1 MIVIN
6 KIRDRLTRVYSKPDT
21 EFKRRYSFKPDNWYL
36 ILYKYST
43 WDVIF
48 KYNKEDNLKDLLYS
62 KGVVVGSLFTNPKE
76 YEVYRIK
83 SDEAAREIM
92 MLEELK
98 K

>member
-1 MIVIN
+1 MLRKLYRII
-6 KIRDRLTRVYSKPDT
+6 
-21 EFKRRYSFKPDNWYL
+21 

-48 KYNKEDNLKDLLYS
+48 KYNKEDNLRDLLYS
-62 KGVVVGSLFTNPKE
+62 KGMVVGSLLTNPKE

-83 SDEAAREIM
+83 SEEAAREIM

-98 K
+98 KWILIVNSVVKLLRLHI

>member
-6 KIRDRLTRVYSKPDT
+6 KIRDRLTRVYCKANKYIYNYHF
-21 EFKRRYSFKPDNWYL
+21 EYDNWYL

-48 KYNKEDNLKDLLYS
+48 KYNKEDNLGDLLYS
-62 KGVVVGSLFTNPKE
+62 KGMVVGSLLTNPKE

-83 SDEAAREIM
+83 SEEAAREIM